1 MSNKI
6 YTDGSCLRNPGG
18 PSGWAFYILEN
29 GYESFASGGEKS
41 STNNRMELT
50 AVIKALTACSNNKY
64 TIFSDSKYVINCAIG
79 TWKRKKNL
87 DLWEQFNYISSDKI
101 LKWVWVKGHSGDEYN
116 EICDRLAKRE
126 AKFFL

>member
-1 MSNKI
+1 
-6 YTDGSCLRNPGG
+6 
-18 PSGWAFYILEN
+18 
-29 GYESFASGGEKS
+29 
-41 STNNRMELT
+41 MELT